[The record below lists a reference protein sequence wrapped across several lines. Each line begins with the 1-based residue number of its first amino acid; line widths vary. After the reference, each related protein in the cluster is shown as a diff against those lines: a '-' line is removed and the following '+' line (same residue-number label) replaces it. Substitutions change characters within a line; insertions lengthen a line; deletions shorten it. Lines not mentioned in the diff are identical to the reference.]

1 MGGFSFPGGVRRTP
15 ISRRGQPRGQPGFEI
30 GLSSLGRAD
39 GEVVPV
45 DGVEARRV
53 LRVDIDPARE
63 VLVGVANDRCTA
75 RGVTSCAGSGSAAKA
90 TPALGVRTSAL
101 FAKTADR
108 GGSRNARVIRQRS
121 GPPSPEP
128 SGIP

>member
-75 RGVTSCAGSGSAAKA
+75 RGVTSCAGSGSAANE
-90 TPALGVRTSAL
+90 PRRRLECERPL
-101 FAKTADR
+101 C
-108 GGSRNARVIRQRS
+108 
-121 GPPSPEP
+121 SPRPLIAAGREMRA
-128 SGIP
+128 